1 MLRVV
6 LDTNVLVAAVRSR
19 RGASFALLSRVG
31 TQAFEIALSVPLVL
45 EYEEAL
51 LRQLARTDLG
61 RSDVEA
67 IIDHLCSVGTHH
79 EIFYLWRPF
88 LPDPEDDMLL
98 ELAVAARCEAIVTF
112 NKRDFDGSDRFGIR
126 VLAPAELLREI
137 GAIR

>member
-1 MLRVV
+1 M
-6 LDTNVLVAAVRSR
+6 
-19 RGASFALLSRVG
+19 
-31 TQAFEIALSVPLVL
+31 
-45 EYEEAL
+45 
-51 LRQLARTDLG
+51 
-61 RSDVEA
+61 EA
-67 IIDHLCSVGTHH
+67 IIDYLCSVGTHH

-126 VLAPAELLREI
+126 VLAPAELLHEI